1 MDYYKSLVLVGLMG
15 SGKTTIGKSIA
26 RRLDLQFFDSDHE
39 IERRTGVRIPT
50 IFDVEGE
57 SGFRRREAQTI
68 SALMETPG
76 IVLATGGGA
85 VLDADSREA
94 MKRNGWVVYL
104 DVPVRQLYERTRN
117 DPNRPLLR
125 VPDPLG
131 KLEELRRLRDPL
143 YREVADFILD
153 GSRYHS
159 SSAVNRILKEWEKQS
174 ASST

>member
-1 MDYYKSLVLVGLMG
+1 MKNVVLVGLMG
-15 SGKTTIGKSIA
+15 SGKTTIGRLLA
-26 RRLDLQFFDSDHE
+26 RRLLLPFVDSDHE
-39 IERRTGVRIPT
+39 VELRTGVRIPT

-57 SGFRRREAQTI
+57 AGFRRREALTI
-68 SALMETPG
+68 AALMEAPG

-85 VLDADSREA
+85 VLDAGNRNT

-131 KLEELRRLRDPL
+131 RLEELRRQRDPL